1 MLLTFPAAFCSSGIC
16 SPSKRFSECCG
27 STAPRKVSLKVRE
40 IEITGQS
47 REISHH
53 SSCQALGTRGT
64 CRMAGCT
71 MSEEQQHRRG
81 TKRQCRALWGQ
92 LQQWLQRC
100 GWCWQLPQGCNAWGL
115 SLSRPLQK
123 PSWEMRPNW
132 QENGCMLLGHCS
144 SHTDALG
151 ATMPA
156 GLPTELCEPQHCTMQ
171 RCVLNAP
178 QLWSLSV

>member
-64 CRMAGCT
+64 CRMAGRT

-100 GWCWQLPQGCNAWGL
+100 GWCWQLPQGCNAWPQFEPAAAEAFLRDEAKLAGKWVHA
-115 SLSRPLQK
+115 SGALQQ
-123 PSWEMRPNW
+123 PHRCA
-132 QENGCMLLGHCS
+132 GCYDTGWVTHGALWTSALH
-144 SHTDALG
+144 DAEVC
-151 ATMPA
+151 P
-156 GLPTELCEPQHCTMQ
+156 
-171 RCVLNAP
+171 
-178 QLWSLSV
+178 